1 MTEPTASTANQ
12 QRPTAPPAR
21 IASIDQYRGYAIFGM
36 IWVNYLGQFD
46 SMPWQFK
53 HHHYGMSYAD
63 TIAPLFM
70 FVVGMGFRLSYLR
83 RVDKDGYWP
92 ATWRALKRYIIL
104 IGVGIVLYGPML
116 DNWRYWWDALVD
128 IGFAGILAL
137 PFMLRSQ
144 AVRAGAAF
152 AYLILYQILYLKT
165 GYGEWTMP
173 NSIDGGP
180 LGIVSWA
187 PILLFGTIAYDLI
200 ASRDNRTIVVG
211 SLAWGLALCAA
222 GWLLKVPW
230 SELKAEWPFTQRGM
244 TAPYPL
250 YSTGLCFLMYLPFY
264 WICDIKNW
272 RFPMLTVL
280 GMNPLVIYIV
290 QYALLELYNTFVVPE
305 DSGVLRA
312 LLGFTALILACY
324 AVAWRLYKDKVVIK
338 L

>member
-1 MTEPTASTANQ
+1 MGGSAAASTLQ
-12 QRPTAPPAR
+12 PRPASSAR

-70 FVVGMGFRLSYLR
+70 FVVGMGFRLSYQK
-83 RVDKDGYWP
+83 RVEKDGYGP
-92 ATWRALKRYIIL
+92 ATWRALKRYIVL

-128 IGFAGILAL
+128 IGFGGILAL

-144 AVRAGAAF
+144 GVRAGAAIV
-152 AYLILYQILYLKT
+152 YLAVYQVLYMTT
-165 GYGEWTMP
+165 GYGEWTMDR
-173 NSIDGGP
+173 SIDGGP
-180 LGIVSWA
+180 LAILSWA

-200 ASRDNRTIVVG
+200 ATRDRRKILYG
-211 SLAWGLALCAA
+211 CIGWGVALCVA
-222 GWLLKVPW
+222 GWLLKLEWPGVK
-230 SELKAEWPFTQRGM
+230 EEWPFSQRGM
-244 TAPYPL
+244 TIPYPL
-250 YSTGLCFLMYLPFY
+250 YSTGLCFLMFLPFY
-264 WICDIKNW
+264 WICDIKGW
-272 RFPMLTVL
+272 RIPTLSVL

-290 QYALLELYNTFVVPE
+290 QYALLELYDTFIVPK
-305 DSGVLRA
+305 DSGVTMA
-312 LLGFTALILACY
+312 LVGFTALILACY
-324 AVAWRLYKDKVVIK
+324 AVAWRLYKDNVVIK